1 MSNSNDN
8 AAAAIIAFVSGAA
21 LGGIA
26 ALLLA
31 PTAGSEVREK
41 LAGLSETA
49 AEKMKRLAREAKF
62 KATSRSK
69 EGEDLQYDGGDAW
82 I

>member
-1 MSNSNDN
+1 MSTNNDN
-8 AAAAIIAFVSGAA
+8 AAAAVIAFISGAVIGA
-21 LGGIA
+21 AA

-31 PTAGSEVREK
+31 PTSGSEVSEK
-41 LAGLSETA
+41 LSGISETA

-62 KATSRSK
+62 KVASK
-69 EGEDLQYDGGDAW
+69 SKSGGYEYDGGDAW

>member
-1 MSNSNDN
+1 MSSSNDN
-8 AAAAIIAFVSGAA
+8 AAAAVIAFVSGAVIGA
-21 LGGIA
+21 AA

-31 PTAGSEVREK
+31 PAPGSETREK
-41 LAGLSETA
+41 IAGLGETA

-62 KATSRSK
+62 KVTPRSK
-69 EGEDLQYDGGDAW
+69 GEDYQYDGGDAW